1 MIQELFGR
9 RERNGERRD
18 SEDGTTTEDD
28 ERRATLKS
36 RRKDKMSRGKL
47 NEERRRKRRARENRE
62 IDLEGQTEMGSNA
75 EGGRMRR
82 DGRRRCM
89 RKNFTREPA
98 NPRERFASSAR
109 LPAVSVS
116 CAIPYAALVRSDD
129 CARTRPDRSTLVLFE
144 SGIARESAPVAW
156 PWSSIPISLPMET
169 LRVRWSIGRSNYKQ
183 PRGAARRLIMEIATR
198 NRRTDSHTLLSFVI
212 NRSRGIIRRMTSK
225 WRGCKIETVWQLRE
239 KLVYR

>member
-1 MIQELFGR
+1 MKYFFNSRTSVALAPNTCRFMIQELSER
-9 RERNGERRD
+9 RERRGGD
-18 SEDGTTTEDD
+18 DGTTTEDD

-36 RRKDKMSRGKL
+36 RRKGKMSRGKL
-47 NEERRRKRRARENRE
+47 NEERRRRRRARENQE

-116 CAIPYAALVRSDD
+116 CAIPYAALVRSND
-129 CARTRPDRSTLVLFE
+129 CARTRPDRSTLALFE
-144 SGIARESAPVAW
+144 PGIARISACSLAMIESSYRSPDGK
-156 PWSSIPISLPMET
+156 P
-169 LRVRWSIGRSNYKQ
+169 RVR
-183 PRGAARRLIMEIATR
+183 
-198 NRRTDSHTLLSFVI
+198 
-212 NRSRGIIRRMTSK
+212 
-225 WRGCKIETVWQLRE
+225 
-239 KLVYR
+239 